1 MTFDEAIA
9 QFQAAGLVTVVC
21 KSPPSWCDLRVLG
34 EFYLFGEIEFAK
46 WACFLRHTGC
56 SWIVSTPP
64 HYVPGPGPEFEVELL
79 EDAVAL
85 VIYFYQHRDEV
96 RNEDGFE
103 TEELANQLF
112 QQFQNAI

>member
-1 MTFDEAIA
+1 MTFDNAIA

-21 KSPPSWCDLRVLG
+21 QSPPSWCDLRVLG
-34 EFYLFGEIEFAK
+34 ECNPDGITAR

-64 HYVPGPGPEFEVELL
+64 HYVPGPGPEFEIESL

-85 VIYFYQHRDEV
+85 VIFFFEHRHEI
-96 RNEDGFE
+96 RNKDGFE
-103 TEELANQLF
+103 TEALASKLF
-112 QQFQNAI
+112 RQFQNAN

>member
-1 MTFDEAIA
+1 MRIYNAIA

-21 KSPPSWCDLRVLG
+21 QSPPSWCDLRVLG
-34 EFYLFGEIEFAK
+34 ECNPDGITAR

-64 HYVPGPGPEFEVELL
+64 HYVPGPGPEFEVESL
-79 EDAVAL
+79 EAAVAL
-85 VIYFYQHRDEV
+85 VIFFFEHRHEI

-103 TEELANQLF
+103 TEALASKLF
-112 QQFQNAI
+112 RQFQNAN